1 MEDILKHKKKKT
13 EQAGHEKSKGKK
25 QCVQGTPR
33 KTAGLSRFLF
43 TEAGKTQ
50 S

>member
-1 MEDILKHKKKKT
+1 MKHEKKKK
-13 EQAGHEKSKGKK
+13 QSGHEKSKGKK
-25 QCVQGTPR
+25 QCAQGTPR
-33 KTAGLSRFLF
+33 KTAGLIRLLF

>member
-1 MEDILKHKKKKT
+1 MKHKKKRWNSL
-13 EQAGHEKSKGKK
+13 HEKSKGKK
-25 QCVQGTPR
+25 QCAQGTPR

-43 TEAGKTQ
+43 MEAGKTQ